1 MIDIKKN
8 LVKDIKEKYGLRIQN
23 VLVTSRQ
30 YFYKVIKEFE
40 ENKKTFF
47 ELIEVFEKNNIE
59 IVIYF
64 SKDNE
69 IKNYLLKNKEKNTIE
84 EIIKKVTNKNVNLI
98 NRFNCS
104 YSKDFEIFIKNSG
117 YEYEFKF
124 FLFNKPEISK
134 ESPFVIKTKAFRGN
148 INNILKKCESEG
160 LKLYFN
166 YKDSKDAL
174 EKEITEHKDVKL
186 FLLEVLKINYIE
198 DKNIGGF
205 DRTLPFYLEELEE
218 KKGTLLPLKTLKQLG
233 EITIK
238 VEYTKILKEKNNE

>member
-8 LVKDIKEKYGLRIQN
+8 LVNDIKEKYGLRIQN

-59 IVIYF
+59 IVIF
-64 SKDNE
+64 FKKDNE
-69 IKNYLLKNKEKNTIE
+69 IINYVLKNKEKNTIE
-84 EIIKKVTNKNVNLI
+84 EIVKKVTNKNVNLI
-98 NRFNCS
+98 NKFNSS

-124 FLFNKPEISK
+124 FLFNKPEIVK
-134 ESPFVIKTKAFRGN
+134 ENPFFVKTKAFRGN
-148 INNILKKCESEG
+148 ITNVLKKCESEG

-166 YKDSKDAL
+166 YSKDLKDTL
-174 EKEITEHKDVKL
+174 EKQILEHNDVKL
-186 FLLEVLKINYIE
+186 FILDVLKINNIE
-198 DKNIGGF
+198 NKKIWVFDK
-205 DRTLPFYLEELEE
+205 TLPFYLEDLEE
-218 KKGTLLPLKTLKQLG
+218 KKGTLLPLKTLKKLG

-238 VEYTKILKEKNNE
+238 IE